1 LQNTANRVKHVFM
14 RITNP
19 RFKPE
24 DLFTQDY
31 WGEINPPIKRYN
43 AHPASRKSKEAIRQ
57 QLGKIILPILQG
69 RIQGQVLL
77 EGAAYNPSNPELSG
91 LFQHFL
97 GTIALVDSESLTNE
111 LAPEDH
117 VKTLPLEDDV
127 ELRLHLPSRQ
137 FITLQHKS
145 GLIAPSSYLRI
156 WHDGME
162 YIRQVRLESIAK
174 QVDKNVPVIYYP
186 LPMVIDES
194 TERAHIAHWPFSRN
208 SERIGTT
215 NTGYI
220 GGWWRTT
227 RVEICLEGMPTEV
240 PSEQVFRL
248 GALAT
253 E

>member
-1 LQNTANRVKHVFM
+1 M

-31 WGEINPPIKRYN
+31 WGEINPPIRRYN
-43 AHPASRKSKEAIRQ
+43 AHPASRKSIEVVKR
-57 QLGKIILPILQG
+57 QLGKTIWPILKG
-69 RIQGQVLL
+69 RIQGRALA

-111 LAPEDH
+111 VTPKDY
-117 VKTLPLEDDV
+117 VKTLPLEDDD

-137 FITLQHKS
+137 FITLQNKS
-145 GLIAPSSYLRI
+145 GHIFPSGSLSI
-156 WHDGME
+156 WHEGMQ
-162 YIRQVRLESIAK
+162 YSRQVRLESIAA
-174 QVDKNVPVIYYP
+174 QTINSIPVVYYP
-186 LPMVIDES
+186 LSMDIDGS
-194 TERAHIAHWPFSRN
+194 TKKVYVARWPFSGD

-227 RVEICLEGMPTEV
+227 RVEICQEGTPAEIV
-240 PSEQVFRL
+240 SEQVFRL
-248 GALAT
+248 RTLAT